1 MRKFVVILITVI
13 LLASF
18 GGLVWYAL
26 RHGRGVPV
34 EIETPQRLT
43 LEAPYLEKE
52 IDLKEGISLDL
63 WDSLGAKEIKLLY
76 QLMVLPWPK
85 ALTPLVK
92 AKAFHNKK
100 EIYFYLEWN
109 DDTEDRILE
118 INKFSDACA
127 IMFPLD
133 EKTQTPT
140 LMMGFLGKANI
151 WHWKAIQDREFWQKE
166 ERKSTAYADYH
177 YPFEEQETFPV
188 SKETPK
194 SAVNDLI
201 AIRVGTV
208 TPKEV
213 QNIEGRGFWQEGVW
227 RVVIKRALNAAD
239 TDVDAK
245 FTPPLRGPKRL
256 CAFAVWNGAKGD
268 RGGRK
273 SISDWVELR
282 VQ

>member
-1 MRKFVVILITVI
+1 MKKLVVVLITVV

-26 RHGRGVPV
+26 RHSRGMPV
-34 EIETPQRLT
+34 EIETPQWLT
-43 LEAPYLEKE
+43 LEAPFLEKE
-52 IDLKEGISLDL
+52 IDLKEGISQGL

-76 QLMVLPWPK
+76 QVMVMPWPK

-118 INKFSDACA
+118 VNKFSDACA
-127 IMFPLD
+127 AMFPLD
-133 EKTQTPT
+133 EKTQIPS

-151 WHWKAIQDREFWQKE
+151 WHWKASQDREFWRKE
-166 ERKSTAYADYH
+166 ERKSSAYADYH

-208 TPKEV
+208 TPKET
-213 QNIEGRGFWQEGVW
+213 QTIEGRGFWQDGVW
-227 RVVIKRALNAAD
+227 RVVIKRMLNTAD

-245 FTPPLRGPKRL
+245 FNIPKRL

-273 SISDWVELR
+273 SISDWVELE
-282 VQ
+282 VK

>member
-1 MRKFVVILITVI
+1 MRKFVVILIALI
-13 LLASF
+13 LLVSF

-34 EIETPQRLT
+34 EIETPKRLT

-63 WDSLGAKEIKLLY
+63 WDSLAAKEIKLLY

-92 AKAFHNKK
+92 AKAFHNQK

-118 INKFSDACA
+118 MNKFSDACA

-166 ERKSTAYADYH
+166 ERKSSAYADFH

-208 TPKEV
+208 TPKEA
-213 QNIEGRGFWQEGVW
+213 QNIEGRGFWQEGLW
-227 RVVIKRALNAAD
+227 RVVIKRPLNAAD
-239 TDVDAK
+239 ADVDAK
-245 FTPPLRGPKRL
+245 FNMAKRL
-256 CAFAVWNGAKGD
+256 CAFALWNGSKGE

-273 SISDWVELR
+273 SISDWVELDIK
-282 VQ
+282 